1 MANRKKSSAGAKG
14 AVLQGATPTTV
25 VPQSVEGFNNFQEA
39 SQALRQK
46 GYTALPAALGGG
58 GGGLKFGMD
67 EYVNSKLAC
76 DDGAGGKGKML
87 PLLHVSSGIEVKVS
101 DCGTKDLGYI
111 TWGWTN
117 KVPNVVS
124 LLTGILPYTA
134 GGQKF
139 LNDLLEGMGPMPMY
153 HYTQYVG
160 GNITE
165 KEIPFHHAGTLL
177 KGQIRDLQQQ
187 LLKLEAEHPEIS
199 PQGRNDGAAVM
210 PNAPAVMSSEAET
223 SHGSAASQLHA
234 DLEAQVKELKSILAL
249 WETVNKQVETFERDN
264 NLHDTCLSLA
274 GDLNLLWQ
282 AFPEIELSQ
291 SSFDEK
297 TGEPDRQEIK
307 GWHPRATGLRYRS
320 AHICRKECM
329 DSQNRINY
337 VYLSNQWLDDP
348 HTTPDPTSVTAEPA
362 LSAKSPS
369 KDLERLVREARTART
384 GKKARPTRVI
394 FPISYATPGRPYYP
408 VPAWHSIFAGDI
420 YLYAATLIS
429 DRKKR
434 RDNANVIG
442 RIIYLSDEYMSRLY
456 VQRECT
462 TPDQKKAMF
471 NTVIQEI
478 NTFLENR
485 ENTGKPLVAYNFTG
499 ADGKT
504 YKSWEIV
511 EIESNNKST
520 ADANQTE
527 LAEVSSIIFFA
538 MGLDSQLVGNT
549 PGTTTRS
556 GGTDLRERYL
566 LKQVQMAAMQQ
577 LLLKPLDVISQFNGW
592 DKAGLVWRIKR
603 EVLTTLD
610 NSKTGI
616 TTAETE

>member
-1 MANRKKSSAGAKG
+1 MASKRATKKGVNQTALTDTIKVQG
-14 AVLQGATPTTV
+14 LQQFKEVSET
-25 VPQSVEGFNNFQEA
+25 
-39 SQALRQK
+39 LRQQ
-46 GYTALPAALGGG
+46 GYTALPAVLGGG
-58 GGGLKFGMD
+58 GGGPQYGMD
-67 EYVNSKLAC
+67 DFYNTKMSCSC
-76 DDGAGGKGKML
+76 DDVGGGKSKML
-87 PLLHVSSGIEVKVS
+87 PLLHVSSGGEVKVS
-101 DCGTKDLGYI
+101 SCGTKDLGYI
-111 TWGWTN
+111 TWGWGN
-117 KVPNVVS
+117 KLPNVVKLFTDIS
-124 LLTGILPYTA
+124 PYTA
-134 GGQKF
+134 AGQKF
-139 LNDLLEGMGPMPMY
+139 LNDLLEGMGPQPMF
-153 HYTQYVG
+153 HYTQYIG

-165 KEIPFHHAGTLL
+165 KEIPFYHAGTLL

-187 LLKLEAEHPEIS
+187 LLKLEEEHPELKDSAQGDS
-199 PQGRNDGAAVM
+199 PSVLPLTLPQQQGQSPSAQ
-210 PNAPAVMSSEAET
+210 
-223 SHGSAASQLHA
+223 SAAEQMHA
-234 DLEAQVKELKSILAL
+234 DLKEQIADLKERLER
-249 WETVNKQVETFERDN
+249 WELVTKQVETFERDN
-264 NLHDTCLSLA
+264 HLHDTCLSLA

-291 SSFDEK
+291 SSFDEE
-297 TGEPDRQEIK
+297 TGEVDKQEIK

-320 AHICRKECM
+320 AHICRKERM
-329 DSQNRINY
+329 DNQNRINY
-337 VYLSNQWLDDP
+337 VYLSNLWLDEP
-348 HTTPDPTSVTAEPA
+348 NTTPDPTGITALPA
-362 LSAKSPS
+362 ISAKSPT
-369 KDLERLVREARTART
+369 KDLERLVREARSARI
-384 GKKARPTRVI
+384 GKKNRPTRII
-394 FPISYATPGRPYYP
+394 FPISYTSPGRPYYP

-442 RIIYLSDEYMSRLY
+442 KIIFLSDEYLQRLY
-456 VQRECT
+456 QQRNAVTDE
-462 TPDQKKAMF
+462 DKKKLFMS
-471 NTVIQEI
+471 VIEDI

-485 ENTGKPLVAYNFTG
+485 DNMGKPLIAYNFTG

-511 EIESNNKST
+511 EIEENSKST

-527 LAEVSSIIFFA
+527 LAEISSIIFFA

-566 LKQVQMAAMQQ
+566 LKQVQMSTMQQ
-577 LLLKPLDVISQFNGW
+577 LLLKPLEVISQFNGW

-616 TTAETE
+616 TNAETE